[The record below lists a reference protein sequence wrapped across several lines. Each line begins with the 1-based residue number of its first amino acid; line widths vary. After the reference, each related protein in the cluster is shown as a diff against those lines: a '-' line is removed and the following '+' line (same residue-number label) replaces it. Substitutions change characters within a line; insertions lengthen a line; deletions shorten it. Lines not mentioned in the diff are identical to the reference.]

1 VGVRGSGS
9 NFTERPRYSKE
20 ENSTLQT
27 IHHAANVQQAAH
39 TAVSSAAML
48 MEERAVA
55 ESVVLTEEPITN
67 TSVLLVEIIDHI
79 RKVCLIVIKC
89 AAGTRAQ
96 RALYCMQP
104 HSLATCSYFQVV
116 STFLTTLNVPWPGA
130 PRAVHSCES
139 FPDPCPSQF
148 Q

>member
-1 VGVRGSGS
+1 
-9 NFTERPRYSKE
+9 
-20 ENSTLQT
+20 
-27 IHHAANVQQAAH
+27 
-39 TAVSSAAML
+39 L

-139 FPDPCPSQF
+139 FADPCPSQF